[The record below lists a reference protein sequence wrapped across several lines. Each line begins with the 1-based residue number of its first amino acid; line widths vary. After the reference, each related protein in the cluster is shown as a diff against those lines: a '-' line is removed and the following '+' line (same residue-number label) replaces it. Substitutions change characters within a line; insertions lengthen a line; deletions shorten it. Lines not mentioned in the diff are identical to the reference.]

1 MQFGDFYVME
11 ELPHTET
18 FFRKYYPI
26 DSVPFPLPKGS
37 LPVVLPGVTLTGAIS
52 WPFPKSDH

>member
-18 FFRKYYPI
+18 FYI
-26 DSVPFPLPKGS
+26 LL